1 MTGDERVRFCDLCH
15 LNVYDISQFTRNEA
29 ASLIANTEGRICAR
43 LYRRTDGTIITGDCP
58 VGLRAL
64 RQHTAKAAA
73 AIFATLMSLCSTA
86 FGQDPSAKE
95 KSPNKQ
101 TITITKKAW
110 DSSSEDGV
118 LSGTIADPG
127 GALIPGAK
135 ITVTERQGKTS
146 ISTESNLDGQ
156 FRLSGLAPAVY
167 DLVIESRGFSKLN
180 VNDVV
185 LGAKQAVD
193 LELLLQVDPES
204 STMGLMILT
213 EPLVRGTLVIN
224 EHMDIRPPRKGGRF

>member
-1 MTGDERVRFCDLCH
+1 MKTRDNSRLLDRLRIASPCPADWEQMTGDERVRFCDLCH
-15 LNVYDISQFTRNEA
+15 LNVYDISQLTRNEA

-127 GALIPGAK
+127 GARH
-135 ITVTERQGKTS
+135 TRSQNHCDRETR
-146 ISTESNLDGQ
+146 
-156 FRLSGLAPAVY
+156 
-167 DLVIESRGFSKLN
+167 
-180 VNDVV
+180 
-185 LGAKQAVD
+185 
-193 LELLLQVDPES
+193 
-204 STMGLMILT
+204 
-213 EPLVRGTLVIN
+213 
-224 EHMDIRPPRKGGRF
+224 